1 VCKNE
6 VACFASEIYIKGREI
21 FSMSMKNEILLL
33 VICTIKETQY
43 RLCTKM
49 GRKIKTGISDK
60 RIDFHRLNYTGNVA
74 AKHLKVACGPTGFCG
89 TKFENH
95 WDRGLTAFT

>member
-1 VCKNE
+1 
-6 VACFASEIYIKGREI
+6 
-21 FSMSMKNEILLL
+21 MSMKNEILLL
-33 VICTIKETQY
+33 VIYTVKETQH

-49 GRKIKTGISDK
+49 RRKINTGISDNQT
-60 RIDFHRLNYTGNVA
+60 DFHRLNYTGKVA

-95 WDRGLTAFT
+95 WGRGLTAFT